1 METNLNEIIQKL
13 EAFIKKYLL
22 FKILRGFYLSIGLI
36 IFVLIFE
43 SIIEYFNYFPVKTKT
58 ILLLL
63 SFIFFVFLI
72 VFYLI
77 LPVLSLI
84 RLRKRL
90 SYVEAAAIVSQHF
103 PQIKDKLLNT
113 LELGSLV
120 GSSPYESSLILAS
133 INQRTAELRPFSF
146 QYAVSFKSVKKYFV
160 FFTLSLFVLFGILA
174 FSPKIFT
181 KGTYRLVDYSTYYEP
196 EAPFRFILLNEN
208 LKCEKGKDFIV
219 ELKISGEYIPENV
232 YIQIGDNNFLMTKG
246 NDISKFNFII
256 RNINNQLEFQLKAD
270 NYKSQNFTIQVLPAP
285 ILKSF
290 TIDIIPPSYTGIEPR
305 KILNAGDMTVPF
317 GSYVTWNFVT
327 SNSNQLDFIYGFDTT
342 VITNLKENYTYR
354 KMVRASSTYS
364 MVFKNDNFSTNSQLK
379 YGIEIIPDLFPEIEL
394 RMVEDSLKIGAYYF
408 LLTVK
413 DDYGFHD
420 LVFIQK
426 FIENDSVKSFK
437 SNELQFNKGLKN
449 QDVLHYFDFGSI
461 ENLSENSFVEYYF
474 EIRDNDYIS
483 GFKKSRT
490 LSKIFK
496 PLTREEIRKDIE
508 KLQKSSEEALSKS
521 IKLTEDIQKEIE
533 NFKKKEL
540 NNELNQWEKQNYL
553 KNILEKQKNLDKFV
567 EDVKEEFEK
576 KSKID
581 NQFYEDQKA
590 AIEKQKQVQELLDQI
605 LDEEMKKLLEEIR
618 KMSEKFDEKEFE
630 KMKDKIDF
638 SYKNMEKK
646 LDRTLELLKRFQVED
661 NISHL
666 AEDIEKLSEKQE
678 SLSEENTAKKEK
690 TDKLEKQEKINEEFK
705 ELKKDFEDT
714 QDKNK
719 ELKSPYKL
727 QDFDQSFEEIEKKM
741 EELKNDM
748 PSNSNKKNKDE
759 QKNIS
764 KEMKEMSKAME
775 NMFKEMN
782 MNTLSMNMEDLRQ
795 LIDNISTFSFNQ
807 EEVLNL
813 LNKNLANS
821 PSFPEIVSKQNK
833 VKNDFKLID
842 DSLNSLSSRVPLMS
856 QMITKESSNIIFNLD
871 QANSNIED
879 RRRREGMNMQR
890 LIMNSS
896 NTLALMLEEL
906 MKQMENQQSG
916 SSGSEK
922 KDGKPQMMQNLK
934 KQQEKLKEQ
943 LQELLEEMKKNEGKP
958 GSSGMNEQIV
968 KTLAEQE
975 IFNKMLQDL
984 QRGKGISPET
994 DKKLKEIKQLSDKN
1008 IDDLINKNIT
1018 PEMFNRNQKIL
1029 TRLLE
1034 AEKSDNEREQE
1045 KKRESKEGKKD
1056 DLIIPE
1062 ELKDMLNKDKKYK
1075 EALKKSNLNLK
1086 NYYQNLNDA
1095 YFRSINN

>member
-1 METNLNEIIQKL
+1 METNLIEIIQKL

-22 FKILRGFYLSIGLI
+22 YKILRGFYLSIGLI
-36 IFVLIFE
+36 IIVLLIE
-43 SIIEYFNYFPVKTKT
+43 SVIEYFNYFPVRTKT
-58 ILLLL
+58 ILLSL
-63 SFIFFVFLI
+63 SFILFLFLI

-113 LELGSLV
+113 LELGTLI
-120 GSSPYESSLILAS
+120 GSSPFESSLILAS
-133 INQRTAELRPFSF
+133 INQRTEELRPFTF
-146 QYAVSFKSVKKYFV
+146 QYAVNFSSVKKYFI
-160 FFTLSLFVLFGILA
+160 FFSISLLILLSVLA
-174 FSPKIFT
+174 FTPKIFT
-181 KGTYRLVDYSTYYEP
+181 NGTYRLVDYSTYYEP
-196 EAPFRFILLNEN
+196 EAPFHFNLLNEN
-208 LKCEKGKDFIV
+208 LKCEKGKDFTI
-219 ELKISGEYIPENV
+219 ELKVTGAYIPENI
-232 YIQIGDNNFLMTKG
+232 YIRIGDNSFLMSKG
-246 NDISKFNFII
+246 NDISNFSFVI
-256 RNINNQLEFQLKAD
+256 RNIYNELEFQLKAD
-270 NYKSQNFTIQVLPAP
+270 NYTSQYYKISVLPAP
-285 ILKSF
+285 VLKSF

-305 KILNAGDMTVPF
+305 KILNTGDITVPF
-317 GSYVTWNFVT
+317 GSYVTWSFNT
-327 SNSNQLDFIYGFDTT
+327 INANRMDFIYGLDTA
-342 VITNLKENYTYR
+342 VIENESANYTYR
-354 KMVRASSTYS
+354 KMVRASSLYS
-364 MVFKNDNFSTNSQLK
+364 MIFKNDNFSTNSQLK
-379 YGIEIIPDLFPEIEL
+379 YSIEIIPDLFPEIEL

-413 DDYGFHD
+413 DDYGFRD

-426 FIENDSVKSFK
+426 FIENDSVKTIK
-437 SNELQFNKGLKN
+437 NQELQINKGLKN
-449 QDVLHYFDFGSI
+449 QEVLHYFDFGSI
-461 ENLSENSFVEYYF
+461 ENLSENSMVEYYF

-483 GFKKSRT
+483 GFKKDRT
-490 LSKIFK
+490 LSKIYK
-496 PLTREEIRKDIE
+496 PLTREQIRKDIE
-508 KLQKSSEEALSKS
+508 ELQKSSEGALLKSK
-521 IKLTEDIQKEIE
+521 KLTEDIQKEIE
-533 NFKKKEL
+533 NFKKKEI

-553 KNILEKQKNLDKFV
+553 KNILEKQKSLDKFV
-567 EDVKEEFEK
+567 EEVREEFQK
-576 KSKID
+576 KSKMD

-590 AIEKQKQVQELLDQI
+590 ALEKQKQVQELLDQI
-605 LDEEMKKLLEEIR
+605 LDDELKKLLDEIK
-618 KMSEKFDEKEFE
+618 KMSENFDDKEFE

-646 LDRTLELLKRFQVED
+646 LDRTLELLKRFQIED

-666 AEDIEKLSEKQE
+666 AEDIDKLSEKQD
-678 SLSEENTAKKEK
+678 LISEENNDRKEK
-690 TDKLEKQEKINEEFK
+690 SDKLDKQEKLNEEFK
-705 ELKKDFEDT
+705 DLKEDFKDT
-714 QDKNK
+714 QEKNK
-719 ELKSPYKL
+719 ELKSPYKFE
-727 QDFDQSFEEIEKKM
+727 DFDQSFEEIEKKM
-741 EELKNDM
+741 EDLKNDL
-748 PSNSNKKNKDE
+748 PSNSNKKNKEE

-782 MNTLSMNMEDLRQ
+782 MNALNMNMDDLRQ

-813 LNKNLANS
+813 LNRNLANS
-821 PSFPEIVSKQNK
+821 PSFPDIISKQNK
-833 VKNDFKLID
+833 VKNDFNLIS

-856 QMITKESSNIIFNLD
+856 QMITKESANIIFNLE
-871 QANSNIED
+871 QATSDIED
-879 RRRREGMNMQR
+879 RRRREGLNMQR

-916 SSGSEK
+916 SSGNDK
-922 KDGKPQMMQNLK
+922 KDGKPQMMQSLK

-1018 PEMFNRNQKIL
+1018 PELFNRNQKIL

-1062 ELKDMLNKDKKYK
+1062 ELKEMLNKDKKYK
-1075 EALKKSNLNLK
+1075 ESLKKNNLNLK
-1086 NYYQNLNDA
+1086 NYYQNLSDE
-1095 YFRSINN
+1095 YFRIINN